1 MQLGN
6 VKIRNNL
13 IMAPMAGV
21 SDQFFRD
28 IVWQHGAGLT
38 VSEMVSAKSIVY
50 GNKNTI
56 RLMENPA
63 YMRPWSIQ
71 FFGHEPHILAE
82 AIKRIDDNFPM
93 VQYDIVDIN
102 MGCPMPKIVKNGEG
116 AALMQSPVLAG
127 QMIECAVKVSL
138 RPVTVKIRKGFTPAT
153 ANAVEMA
160 KIAQECGAA
169 AIVVHGRTR
178 DQYYSGEAD
187 WCAISAVKQAV
198 KIPVIGNG
206 DIFTPETAIKRLK
219 ESGCDGLMIARGA
232 MGNPWLFSRTL
243 KYLETGTLPPPP
255 TKAEIISTA
264 IAHLHA
270 VAAHPMARIE
280 EMRKHISWYT
290 KGMYGSADIRRRVN
304 KASTVDEMESLLN
317 EIMEEPK

>member
-6 VKIRNNL
+6 VKIRNHL

-63 YMRPWSIQ
+63 YMHPWSIQ
-71 FFGHEPHILAE
+71 FFGHEPEILSE
-82 AIKRIDDNFPM
+82 AIKRIDDNFPE

-116 AALMQSPVLAG
+116 AALMQSPLLAA
-127 QMIECAVKVSL
+127 QMIESAVKASH

-153 ANAVEMA
+153 VNAVEMA
-160 KIAQECGAA
+160 KIAEGSGAA

-187 WCAISAVKQAV
+187 WDAISAVKQAV

-206 DIFTPETAIKRLK
+206 DIFTPETAIKRMQ

-243 KYLETGTLPPPP
+243 KYFETGTLPPPP
-255 TKAEIISTA
+255 TKVDVIKTA

-270 VAAHPMARIE
+270 VAAHPTARIE

-304 KASTVDEMESLLN
+304 KASTVDEMENLLS